1 MNHKF
6 IRGMELADKKPVLRY
21 LYDNVWKENTTCLL
35 HAPVEID
42 KSRKA
47 MEIAVSL
54 GNKGKKVCYVDTEN
68 RAEDHRDILSRA
80 YNFLVY
86 TPEYDSYDCTIDYAD
101 ILLDGIEKAV
111 SRHGVHIFVIDS
123 ITRIAAMSFGRNS
136 SPAYIM
142 KRLASLQARY
152 KLSLLIVAHDSTK
165 ATGRSLLHLSYSQID
180 LTPEKP
186 AKSAPSQT
194 KTPDTVAP
202 HPGVSTSSQSKTP
215 DTAGTHP
222 GVSTSSQSKTP
233 DTAGTH
239 PGVSTPDQT
248 DKPSPSQTKTPDTAG
263 THPGVSVDY
272 RAAEL
277 KNRQNMFYNI

>member
-47 MEIAVSL
+47 MEIATSL

-186 AKSAPSQT
+186 AKTSPSQT
-194 KTPDTVAP
+194 KTPDTVTP
-202 HPGVSTSSQSKTP
+202 HPGVSSSPQSETLKNV
-215 DTAGTHP
+215 GTHP
-222 GVSTSSQSKTP
+222 GALLS
-233 DTAGTH
+233 
-239 PGVSTPDQT
+239 
-248 DKPSPSQTKTPDTAG
+248 
-263 THPGVSVDY
+263 
-272 RAAEL
+272 
-277 KNRQNMFYNI
+277 

>member
-47 MEIAVSL
+47 MEIAASL

-186 AKSAPSQT
+186 AKSSPSQT
-194 KTPDTVAP
+194 KTPDTVTP
-202 HPGVSTSSQSKTP
+202 HPGASSSPQSETP
-215 DTAGTHP
+215 KNVGTHP

-239 PGVSTPDQT
+239 PGVSTPDQP
-248 DKPSPSQTKTPDTAG
+248 DKPSTPQTKTPDTIAP
-263 THPGVSVDY
+263 HPGVFVDY